1 MRLRVYILY
10 GFGIITSIG
19 GVSFLAAQYIRF
31 IADPTKLVLLL
42 LVVAFFFCLGRYFEE
57 IGW

>member
-10 GFGIITSIG
+10 GFGIIACIG
-19 GVSFLAAQYIRF
+19 GVSFLAAQYIQF
-31 IADPTKLVLLL
+31 LSEPVKLVLLL
-42 LVVAFFFCLGRYFEE
+42 LIVALFFCMGRYFEE

>member
-19 GVSFLAAQYIRF
+19 GVSLLAAQYIRF
-31 IADPTKLVLLL
+31 ISEPVKLVLLL
-42 LVVAFFFCLGRYFEE
+42 LVVALFFCLGRYFEE

>member
-19 GVSFLAAQYIRF
+19 GVSFLAAQYVSF
-31 IADPTKLVLLL
+31 LSEPGKLACLL
-42 LVVAFFFCLGRYFEE
+42 LVVAMFFCLGRYFEE